1 MTQGYSELAIDHFEN
16 PRNQGVIENPDA
28 VGVDMNPV
36 CGDLLT
42 LTLRVQDGRI
52 VDAKQEVKGCNG
64 AEAASSVLTE
74 LLIGCS
80 VQEAEAFTHQNIL
93 DALGGLPASKLHSA
107 ALAALALRKALAYY
121 RQKQGG

>member
-1 MTQGYSELAIDHFEN
+1 MTQGYSEIAIDHFEN
-16 PRNQGVIENPDA
+16 PRNRGVIPDPDG

-42 LTLRVQDGRI
+42 LTLRIRDGRI
-52 VDAKQEVKGCNG
+52 VEAKQEVKGCNG

-74 LLIGCS
+74 LVTGRT
-80 VQEAEAFTHQNIL
+80 VAEAEGFTHQQVL

-107 ALAALALRKALAYY
+107 ALAVMALRKALAYY
-121 RQKQGG
+121 RQKHQ